1 MSAYANSL
9 DEVIRDLA
17 LASRH
22 VEHGIEI
29 RAALY
34 VLAMIFYKRRV
45 VALGMRA

>member
-1 MSAYANSL
+1 MNAYAESL
-9 DEVIRDLA
+9 DELIRDLA

-34 VLAMIFYKRRV
+34 VLATIFYKRRV
-45 VALGMRA
+45 AAMGMRA